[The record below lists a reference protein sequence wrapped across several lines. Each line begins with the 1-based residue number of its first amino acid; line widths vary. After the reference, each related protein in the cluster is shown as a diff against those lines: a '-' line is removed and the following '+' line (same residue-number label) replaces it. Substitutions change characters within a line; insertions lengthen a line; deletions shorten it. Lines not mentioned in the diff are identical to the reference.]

1 MKGPDAPVLGVGAVV
16 RRGDAVLLVRRG
28 KPPSQGE
35 WAIPGGRVQL
45 GESLARAAEREI
57 LEETGVI
64 IEAGEVV
71 YSFEFIE
78 ATAGRVAWHYVVLDL
93 AARYVSGEPRRGD
106 DASDAAWVRFSELE
120 RLPVN
125 ATTRTA
131 LRKLFPG
138 EAP

>member
-1 MKGPDAPVLGVGAVV
+1 MKGHDAPVLGVGAVV
-16 RRGDAVLLVRRG
+16 RRDDAVLLVRRG
-28 KPPSQGE
+28 TPPCQGE
-35 WAIPGGRVQL
+35 WAIPGGRVEL

-71 YSFEFIE
+71 YSFELIE

-93 AARYVSGEPRRGD
+93 AARYVSGEPRPGD
-106 DASDAAWVRFSELE
+106 DASAVAWVRFSELD

-125 ATTRTA
+125 GTTRAA